1 MMAITPLNGPTSET
15 APSEEDTS
23 GFGEHSAGSAYAC
36 PTCRKG
42 ERKATA
48 LSDRDSRH
56 VA

>member
-15 APSEEDTS
+15 ATSEEDT

-48 LSDRDSRH
+48 LSDLDSRH